1 MKVLLL
7 RGRCNV
13 SSFRDIT
20 GSTPTVTSRVKR
32 SREANQAEV
41 TKLPVRGT
49 IYASFSDIEY
59 RIRSYGKMVEVT
71 STVVPL
77 AAR

>member
-1 MKVLLL
+1 MQATCVGL
-7 RGRCNV
+7 RE
-13 SSFRDIT
+13 
-20 GSTPTVTSRVKR
+20 GSIDNACARPNETRPNETFSGGP
-32 SREANQAEV
+32 SQAELM
-41 TKLPVRGT
+41 KLPVRGR

>member
-1 MKVLLL
+1 LQ
-7 RGRCNV
+7 RGA
-13 SSFRDIT
+13 
-20 GSTPTVTSRVKR
+20 GAGRVEFPGHYGINAHCHFT
-32 SREANQAEV
+32 RETFSGGTDQARV
-41 TKLPVRGT
+41 TKLPVRGR
-49 IYASFSDIEY
+49 IYESFSDIEY